1 MFCVRDLYSS
11 LFTTPFL
18 RKPQDDHAHTVI
30 ARTPAAKASIAPSST
45 PASRATITAPGS
57 AARGGAAG
65 STTMPPPPPTGTS
78 SRLRASPSEPQQQ
91 LQPVSMHSQQAYPPA
106 HDADWT
112 HTRDRGRRAARED
125 GLNLT
130 ADGGQQGQHGSLS
143 EEEHSLT
150 RPGGARRHYHD
161 DGAAPVAV
169 MAAVPLSAS
178 KPRGPPQHFEAAAAA
193 TTTAQPPPPH
203 TVPAA
208 ALGPPA
214 SSGSAPGSFSF
225 EALLASRNFM
235 ALNNAQYL
243 RLDVLGRG
251 GSSKVFRVLSDSG
264 QVYALKRVRVPPKD
278 TRALESFANEIT
290 LLARLRGHPCII
302 QLVDSHVCRQ
312 TGLVLMLME
321 LGEIDLN
328 KLIAQSAA
336 EQAAAAAPVVATPGT
351 GWRLSLNFVR
361 FVWEQMLRA
370 VQCVHA
376 ERIVHG
382 DLKPANFVFV
392 KGRLKL
398 IDFGIAKALG
408 NDTTNIMRESQ
419 VGGRDADLTVR
430 SIHTYYCYIYT

>member
-1 MFCVRDLYSS
+1 M
-11 LFTTPFL
+11 
-18 RKPQDDHAHTVI
+18 
-30 ARTPAAKASIAPSST
+30 
-45 PASRATITAPGS
+45 
-57 AARGGAAG
+57 
-65 STTMPPPPPTGTS
+65 
-78 SRLRASPSEPQQQ
+78 
-91 LQPVSMHSQQAYPPA
+91 
-106 HDADWT
+106 
-112 HTRDRGRRAARED
+112 
-125 GLNLT
+125 
-130 ADGGQQGQHGSLS
+130 
-143 EEEHSLT
+143 
-150 RPGGARRHYHD
+150 
-161 DGAAPVAV
+161 
-169 MAAVPLSAS
+169 
-178 KPRGPPQHFEAAAAA
+178 
-193 TTTAQPPPPH
+193 
-203 TVPAA
+203 
-208 ALGPPA
+208 ALGPASA
-214 SSGSAPGSFSF
+214 SSTASSSSGAGAGFSF

-235 ALNNAQYL
+235 ALNHAQYL

-278 TRALESFANEIT
+278 ARALESFANEIT

-336 EQAAAAAPVVATPGT
+336 EQAAAGAAPPAATPGT
-351 GWRLSLNFVR
+351 GWRLSLNFIR

-419 VGGRDADLTVR
+419 VMRPPFGPLCTR
-430 SIHTYYCYIYT
+430 I

>member
-1 MFCVRDLYSS
+1 
-11 LFTTPFL
+11 
-18 RKPQDDHAHTVI
+18 
-30 ARTPAAKASIAPSST
+30 
-45 PASRATITAPGS
+45 
-57 AARGGAAG
+57 
-65 STTMPPPPPTGTS
+65 
-78 SRLRASPSEPQQQ
+78 
-91 LQPVSMHSQQAYPPA
+91 MHSQQA
-106 HDADWT
+106 DALAAQEDLT
-112 HTRDRGRRAARED
+112 HTRDRGRRAMTMAAAEA
-125 GLNLT
+125 GNLT
-130 ADGGQQGQHGSLS
+130 ADGGQRRQHGSLS

-150 RPGGARRHYHD
+150 RLPP
-161 DGAAPVAV
+161 AAVRAPQPPEPHEAVAV
-169 MAAVPLSAS
+169 VAAVPLSAS
-178 KPRGPPQHFEAAAAA
+178 KPRGGATPPSEPAPAPAPAPPQASASAAA
-193 TTTAQPPPPH
+193 
-203 TVPAA
+203 
-208 ALGPPA
+208 
-214 SSGSAPGSFSF
+214 SFSF

-235 ALNNAQYL
+235 TLNGKQYL

-278 TRALESFANEIT
+278 ARALESFANEIT
-290 LLARLRGHPCII
+290 LLGRLRGHPSII

-336 EQAAAAAPVVATPGT
+336 EEAVPTTPGT
-351 GWRLSLNFVR
+351 GWRLSLNFIR

-419 VGGRDADLTVR
+419 VRIFLYMTCVCVHECMIHGAHSLVCVGINTGGHGELHVPGGHPRHGRGAGAAGCVDCTSLFFFFCFILFLFLFGYARRRLVIAPTHSHV
-430 SIHTYYCYIYT
+430 HTHLQAGAAARRA